1 MIAGRL
7 KGNSFLEREHDS
19 RPRRSLAPAAR
30 LLQANPEIALR
41 RAGGKFIG
49 RYTALEARLAE
60 KGKKPSEL
68 TLAEMDAVWDEVN
81 PFDSPVLARPGPGFP
96 VPVLPALPALPRAVA
111 RPGPGDAQG

>member
-1 MIAGRL
+1 LIAGRL

-81 PFDSPVLARPGPGFP
+81 PFDSPVL
-96 VPVLPALPALPRAVA
+96 PALPALPRAVA
-111 RPGPGDAQG
+111 RPGPGFPVPVLARPGPGYSQG